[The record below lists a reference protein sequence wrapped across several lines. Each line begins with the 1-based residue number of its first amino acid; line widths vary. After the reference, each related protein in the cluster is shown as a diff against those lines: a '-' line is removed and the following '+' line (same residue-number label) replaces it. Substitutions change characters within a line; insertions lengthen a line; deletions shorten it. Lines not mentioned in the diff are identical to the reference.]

1 MMLLW
6 LFSGS
11 VMSDFLQPLGLL
23 PTRFFCLWHFPAK
36 NIGVGCPF
44 FFQGIFPTQ
53 GSNPH
58 LLPCRWILHPWDT
71 WHWAGFP
78 VLHCISLLV
87 IHLKY
92 SSDDTLSFLSSV
104 FLYHCELLRVT
115 QFSHSFSPFKLL
127 KIHHRMA
134 YCDSIWTSLGVNTSF
149 MYPSSF
155 STPHLVLKFK

>member
-1 MMLLW
+1 
-6 LFSGS
+6 
-11 VMSDFLQPLGLL
+11 MSDSSVTPWTVACQAPLSMGFLRQEHWSGLSFLSPGDLPDPGIEPTSLALQVDSSPL
-23 PTRFFCLWHFPAK
+23 R
-36 NIGVGCPF
+36 
-44 FFQGIFPTQ
+44 
-53 GSNPH
+53 H
-58 LLPCRWILHPWDT
+58 LTLSS
-71 WHWAGFP
+71 FP
-78 VLHCISLLV
+78 VLHTMSLLV

-134 YCDSIWTSLGVNTSF
+134 YCDSVWTSLGVNTSF

-155 STPHLVLKFK
+155 PPPTLSAEVQVELVTL